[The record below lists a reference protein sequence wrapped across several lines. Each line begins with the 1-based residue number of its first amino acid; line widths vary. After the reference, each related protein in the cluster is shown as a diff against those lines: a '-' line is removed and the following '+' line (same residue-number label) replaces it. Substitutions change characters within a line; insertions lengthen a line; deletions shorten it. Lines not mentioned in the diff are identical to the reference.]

1 MEQKNIRE
9 FGGTQYT
16 KEEGAAL
23 IKELDDRTKS
33 NHDGY
38 NSISELAEK
47 VKANVYAVNVIDTD
61 TNAVKKQLYVFK
73 NDSTLTLTT
82 NPTEGDWVEVSNL
95 SDTPSPTVARNG
107 KKILGIA
114 EDLVIDKAYVGF
126 RLVYTGAT
134 YGWTI
139 IG

>member
-1 MEQKNIRE
+1 M
-9 FGGTQYT
+9 
-16 KEEGAAL
+16 
-23 IKELDDRTKS
+23 
-33 NHDGY
+33 
-38 NSISELAEK
+38 AEK

-73 NDSTLTLTT
+73 NDSTLTLTSE
-82 NPTEGDWVEVSNL
+82 PTEGDWIDISNL
-95 SDTPSPTVARNG
+95 SETPSPIIARNG

-126 RLVYTGAT
+126 RLVYTGVT